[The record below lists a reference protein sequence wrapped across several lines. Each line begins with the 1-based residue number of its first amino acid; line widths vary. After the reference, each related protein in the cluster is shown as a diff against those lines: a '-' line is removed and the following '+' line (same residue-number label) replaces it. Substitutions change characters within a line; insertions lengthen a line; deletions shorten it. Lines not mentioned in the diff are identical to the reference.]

1 MGNEMI
7 CSDIKDMDIKL
18 GGRKM
23 AAVVYSN
30 DEDGMRSFVI
40 DGEEYVEDE
49 ERAIIPKC
57 YRIGGKRLEVKE
69 DKVHDDNYYSAG

>member
-1 MGNEMI
+1 
-7 CSDIKDMDIKL
+7 
-18 GGRKM
+18 M

-30 DEDGMRSFVI
+30 DEDGMCSFVI

-69 DKVHDDNYYSAG
+69 AG

>member
-30 DEDGMRSFVI
+30 DEDGMRSLVI

-49 ERAIIPKC
+49 GQLSPKL
-57 YRIGGKRLEVKE
+57 Y
-69 DKVHDDNYYSAG
+69 